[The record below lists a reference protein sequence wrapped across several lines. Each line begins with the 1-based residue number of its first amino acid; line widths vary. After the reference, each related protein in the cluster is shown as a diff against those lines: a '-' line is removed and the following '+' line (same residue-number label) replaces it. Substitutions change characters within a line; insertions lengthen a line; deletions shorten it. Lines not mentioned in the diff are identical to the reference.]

1 MKEVQSL
8 YFAIVALVCVNKVT
22 VFVIAR
28 RAIHILPTL
37 RMVTA
42 CCVFCADKDASKR
55 DFFCKKERLNVRF
68 NSFQDVGVAK
78 K

>member
-1 MKEVQSL
+1 M
-8 YFAIVALVCVNKVT
+8 NKVR
-22 VFVIAR
+22 VFVNAR

-42 CCVFCADKDASKR
+42 CCVFCADKDASKAK
-55 DFFCKKERLNVRF
+55 FSCKKKRLNAGF

-78 K
+78 T